1 MELCKWHKVSKSIKV
16 HGFMFQVLIDSDCPF
31 YLVFKYIMPQTGYY
45 SSEIHPILPHG
56 QTTIFWSGGWGGEFW
71 DITFF
76 SLSGLFCF
84 GRQKPVKG
92 LFNKKEIGPG
102 WWEAFD
108 QFFPMTLKCRNF
120 LLEIAQP
127 HFPPS
132 QKHDGLIIHPCL
144 HSSRIGCA
152 VLWFWFFF
160 KDQ

>member
-1 MELCKWHKVSKSIKV
+1 MTALFTLFSSILCHRQATTAVRYT
-16 HGFMFQVLIDSDCPF
+16 PF
-31 YLVFKYIMPQTGYY
+31 CLTDRPLFFEVG
-45 SSEIHPILPHG
+45 G
-56 QTTIFWSGGWGGEFW
+56 GGWGEFW

-76 SLSGLFCF
+76 SPSGLFCF

-132 QKHDGLIIHPCL
+132 QKHDGLMIHPCW

-152 VLWFWFFF
+152 VLWF
-160 KDQ
+160 